1 MKHTEIL
8 AEANKILAPRGS
20 VYGGVRE
27 NHDRIANIANSITGL
42 SLTAHDVAMVLVAVK
57 LSRILQSP
65 THTDSYV
72 DAINYLSFAGEF
84 ASDGMGEGEG
94 QLASQANRGAGP
106 GNPFRS
112 AQPQANRV

>member
-8 AEANKILAPRGS
+8 AEASKILAPRGA

-27 NHDRIANIANSITGL
+27 NHERIASIANGITGL
-42 SLTAHDVAMVLVAVK
+42 HLTAHNVAMVLVAVK

-65 THTDSYV
+65 KHADSYV

-84 ASDGMGEGEG
+84 ASDAVEK
-94 QLASQANRGAGP
+94 R
-106 GNPFRS
+106 
-112 AQPQANRV
+112 